1 MQSDDIMRIFVD
13 ADGCPVVDIAIK
25 VAKSYGLEIVVVKNY
40 SHELADDY
48 ATMSQLMSLQI
59 VQTFISK

>member
-40 SHELADDY
+40 H
-48 ATMSQLMSLQI
+48 MNWLMITPL
-59 VQTFISK
+59 